1 MLVKVGDVVKVKNS
15 NTLGIIVTE
24 KRKMFMVGWV
34 LDVLVDGVI
43 KRVIEENL
51 EVVSESC

>member
-43 KRVIEENL
+43 KRVVEENL